1 MRQASRLVDG
11 AHRGRI
17 PRTSVVEHCKSVE
30 SRWLRNLKVDFHR
43 KHSGDLYDALGLE
56 VGRMLGTRHESGKSS
71 NEKKHQQDCSQR
83 TLGS

>member
-1 MRQASRLVDG
+1 MCIVRQASRLADG
-11 AHRGRI
+11 AH
-17 PRTSVVEHCKSVE
+17 SVVEHCKSVE
-30 SRWLRNLKVDFHR
+30 SRWLRNLNVDFHR

>member
-1 MRQASRLVDG
+1 MCIVRQASRLVDG

-30 SRWLRNLKVDFHR
+30 SRWLRNLNVDFHR

-56 VGRMLGTRHESGKSS
+56 VGRV
-71 NEKKHQQDCSQR
+71 HQQDCSQR